1 MKVLFITSGS
11 THYFN
16 LITSKINS
24 TPNIDIYYLKP
35 KVRSATIG
43 DGVFETDENINF
55 QIFELEEVVDAV
67 TNSLSF
73 VGLEA
78 LINEIKPAFILATEA
93 HIKWLFLNEKIRAK
107 LKNDGIKIIYKTIPI
122 WVSTYHERKIE
133 IENKIKNAKLPEFQ
147 SLSSFL
153 RKTLKM
159 VGIDKIFKT
168 LYLDV
173 KFRESLLKQLEQDK
187 AMYNWID
194 AHLNYVEEA
203 FEVFGSYGV
212 PREKIFITYNSP
224 DTDFLFDIKN
234 KIILK
239 EGPISKNK
247 FRILHLS
254 RLVEWKKVDML
265 IRATKN
271 LQHKYPEIEL
281 MVIGEGPEKNNL
293 IALANELGVKDKVD
307 FLGAVYDPTELG
319 KKIMSCN
326 IYVLAGMGGLSIN
339 DAMIYG
345 LPVICSV
352 CDGTEKYLVIE
363 GYNGLYFESGNQ
375 QSLESKIE
383 KLLDDEVLCKN
394 MGKNSLE
401 IVENKIN
408 IHTVVAGY
416 LKTFEYLSK
425 N

>member
-1 MKVLFITSGS
+1 MKVLFINSA
-11 THYFN
+11 THYYN

-24 TPNIDIYYLKP
+24 NPNVEIFYLKSRS
-35 KVRSATIG
+35 RSASIG
-43 DGVFETDENINF
+43 EGVLETKDNINF
-55 QIFELEEVVDAV
+55 PVFELDEVIDDISG
-67 TNSLSF
+67 SLSYIGF
-73 VGLEA
+73 EEI
-78 LINEIKPAFILATEA
+78 INEIKPAYILVTEA
-93 HIKWLFLNEKIRAK
+93 HVKWLFLNDKIKNK
-107 LKNDGIKIIYKTIPI
+107 LKNDNIKIIYKSIPI
-122 WVSTYHERKIE
+122 WVSKYNDRKAQIE
-133 IENKIKNAKLPEFQ
+133 VKVKNAKLPEFQ
-147 SLSSFL
+147 SLPKFIS
-153 RKTLKM
+153 KILK
-159 VGIDKIFKT
+159 GIGVDQLFKQ

-194 AHLNYVEEA
+194 AHLNYVEDA
-203 FEVFGSYGV
+203 FDVFGSYGV
-212 PREKIFITYNSP
+212 PKEKIFITYNSP

-375 QSLESKIE
+375 ESLESKIE
-383 KLLDDEVLCKN
+383 KLLADEVLCQQ

>member
-24 TPNIDIYYLKP
+24 IPNIDIYYLKP
-35 KVRSATIG
+35 KVRSAAIG

-67 TNSLSF
+67 SSSLSF
-73 VGLEA
+73 EGLEA

-93 HIKWLFLNEKIRAK
+93 HIKWLFLNEKIRTK

-133 IENKIKNAKLPEFQ
+133 IENKIKNTKFPEFQ
-147 SLSSFL
+147 SLPSFL
-153 RKTLKM
+153 SRTLKM

-168 LYLDV
+168 LYLD
-173 KFRESLLKQLEQDK
+173 KKLRESLLKQLEQDK

-194 AHLNYVEEA
+194 AHLNYVEAA
-203 FEVFGSYGV
+203 FEVYGSYGV
-212 PREKIFITYNSP
+212 PKEKIFITYNSP
-224 DTDFLFDIKN
+224 DTDFLFDIKQ
-234 KIILK
+234 KVLHK
-239 EGPISKNK
+239 EGQIVKNK
-247 FRILHLS
+247 YRILHLS
-254 RLVEWKKVDML
+254 RLIEWKRVDML
-265 IRATKN
+265 ITAIKN
-271 LQHKYPEIEL
+271 LQHKYPQIEL
-281 MVIGEGPEKNNL
+281 MVIGDGPEKNKCV
-293 IALANELGVKDKVD
+293 ALANDLGVKEKVD
-307 FLGAVYDPTELG
+307 FLGAIYDPSELC
-319 KKIMSCN
+319 KKAMSAN

-339 DAMIYG
+339 DAMIHE

-352 CDGTEKYLVIE
+352 CDGTEKYLVKE

-375 QSLESKIE
+375 KSLESKIE
-383 KLLDDEVLCKN
+383 KLLDDEVLCKK
-394 MGKNSLE
+394 MGENSLE
-401 IVENKIN
+401 IIQNKIN

-416 LKTFEYLSK
+416 LKTFDYLSNK
-425 N
+425 

>member
-1 MKVLFITSGS
+1 
-11 THYFN
+11 
-16 LITSKINS
+16 
-24 TPNIDIYYLKP
+24 
-35 KVRSATIG
+35 
-43 DGVFETDENINF
+43 
-55 QIFELEEVVDAV
+55 
-67 TNSLSF
+67 
-73 VGLEA
+73 
-78 LINEIKPAFILATEA
+78 
-93 HIKWLFLNEKIRAK
+93 
-107 LKNDGIKIIYKTIPI
+107 
-122 WVSTYHERKIE
+122 
-133 IENKIKNAKLPEFQ
+133 
-147 SLSSFL
+147 
-153 RKTLKM
+153 
-159 VGIDKIFKT
+159 
-168 LYLDV
+168 
-173 KFRESLLKQLEQDK
+173 
-187 AMYNWID
+187 
-194 AHLNYVEEA
+194 
-203 FEVFGSYGV
+203 
-212 PREKIFITYNSP
+212 
-224 DTDFLFDIKN
+224 
-234 KIILK
+234 
-239 EGPISKNK
+239 
-247 FRILHLS
+247 
-254 RLVEWKKVDML
+254 ML